1 MCVYVCVLVLVSSTR
16 DTSLVGLTV
25 GWGTNMQGS
34 KSGNPLIAA
43 CNAVWTEDNSV
54 SPSSPV
60 APRAGGLDLLP
71 GQGT

>member
-16 DTSLVGLTV
+16 DSSLVGLTV

-43 CNAVWTEDNSV
+43 CNV
-54 SPSSPV
+54 
-60 APRAGGLDLLP
+60 
-71 GQGT
+71 